1 MSDEDE
7 EDGDDEEEDGDGE
20 DGEGKGG
27 RSFSAKKIGIFVG
40 LPLILLIGGGA
51 AAYFFGLLD
60 PLFGAADAIEE
71 HVEEEVIPPTEVVF
85 IELPEMLIDL
95 NNPGNQVSFLKL
107 SVSLEVKDPELA
119 LRIEELMPR
128 VIDNFQV
135 FLRELRVEDL
145 TGARGTFR
153 IKEELL
159 ARVNAAVAPA
169 RVEDVL
175 FREILVQ

>member
-7 EDGDDEEEDGDGE
+7 DEDDGDGE
-20 DGEGKGG
+20 DEDEDGEGGGG
-27 RSFSAKKIGIFVG
+27 RSFSAKKIGLFVG
-40 LPLILLIGGGA
+40 LPVLLLVGGGA
-51 AAYFFGLLD
+51 AAFFFGLLD
-60 PLFGAADAIEE
+60 PLFGGGEDAEE
-71 HVEEEVIPPTEVVF
+71 HVEEEVIPREEVVF
-85 IELPEMLIDL
+85 IELPEMLINL
-95 NNPGNQVSFLKL
+95 NNTGNQVSFLKL

-119 LRIEELMPR
+119 LHIEELMPR

-169 RVEDVL
+169 RIEDVL

>member
-7 EDGDDEEEDGDGE
+7 EDGDENE
-20 DGEGKGG
+20 DGEEGEGG
-27 RSFSAKKIGIFVG
+27 GGGSFSFKKIGLFVG
-40 LPLILLIGGGA
+40 LPVLLLVGGGA
-51 AAYFFGLLD
+51 AAFFFGLLD
-60 PLFGAADAIEE
+60 PLFGGGEPEEE
-71 HVEEEVIPPTEVVF
+71 HVEEVIPHEEVVF
-85 IELPEMLIDL
+85 IDLPEMLINL
-95 NNPGNQVSFLKL
+95 NSTGNQVSFLKL

-119 LRIEELMPR
+119 LHIEELMPR

-145 TGARGTFR
+145 TGSRGTFR

-169 RVEDVL
+169 RIEDVL

>member
-7 EDGDDEEEDGDGE
+7 DEGEGEDGDDEGGEEG
-20 DGEGKGG
+20 GG
-27 RSFSAKKIGIFVG
+27 RSFSAKKIGLFVG
-40 LPLILLIGGGA
+40 LPVLLLIGGGI
-51 AAYFFGLLD
+51 AAYFTGLLD
-60 PLFGAADAIEE
+60 PLFSQAEEE
-71 HVEEEVIPPTEVVF
+71 HVEEVIPPEEVVF
-85 IELPEMLIDL
+85 IDLPEMLINL
-95 NNPGNQVSFLKL
+95 NSPGNQVSFLKL
-107 SVSLEVKDPELA
+107 TVSIEVKDPEVA
-119 LRIEELMPR
+119 LRLEELMPR

-145 TGARGTFR
+145 TGARGTYR

-175 FREILVQ
+175 FKELLVQ

>member
-7 EDGDDEEEDGDGE
+7 EDEEDGEGE
-20 DGEGKGG
+20 DGEGGGG
-27 RSFSAKKIGIFVG
+27 RSFSAKKIGLFVG
-40 LPLILLIGGGA
+40 LPVLLLVGGGA
-51 AAYFFGLLD
+51 AAFFLGLLD
-60 PLFGAADAIEE
+60 PLFGGVEDVEE
-71 HVEEEVIPPTEVVF
+71 LVEEEVVIPPAEVVF
-85 IELPEMLIDL
+85 IELPEMLINL

-135 FLRELRVEDL
+135 FLRQLRVEDL
-145 TGARGTFR
+145 TGAGGTFR

-169 RVEDVL
+169 RIEDVL